1 MRKFAQILR
10 HALGKG
16 ILIVVPLAVL
26 VVIARYIIQA
36 LHPIATFVARRILHV
51 DPGAFNLSYLLAIL
65 IALTGTTLLGLLVNS
80 ASNHPVRQWLERNVL
95 VFIPG
100 YRQLMDTVEATFEP
114 ADAQL
119 RKVMLAPVDGWQFA
133 FVMEELPNDELV
145 VFVAQAPV
153 PRTGNV
159 LVFKR
164 SELRETSLTAK
175 EAFNILRQG
184 GKGFTR
190 I

>member
-1 MRKFAQILR
+1 MRQLTQLLG
-10 HALGKG
+10 HALTQG
-16 ILIVVPLAVL
+16 IMIVVPIVVL
-26 VVIARYIIQA
+26 VVIANYIITA
-36 LHPIATFVARRILHV
+36 LHPIAAFVARRILHV

-65 IALTGTTLLGLLVNS
+65 IALACTMIIGLFFHS
-80 ASNHPVRQWLERNVL
+80 ASNHPVKRWLEHNL
-95 VFIPG
+95 LAFIPG

-114 ADAQL
+114 ADAHQ